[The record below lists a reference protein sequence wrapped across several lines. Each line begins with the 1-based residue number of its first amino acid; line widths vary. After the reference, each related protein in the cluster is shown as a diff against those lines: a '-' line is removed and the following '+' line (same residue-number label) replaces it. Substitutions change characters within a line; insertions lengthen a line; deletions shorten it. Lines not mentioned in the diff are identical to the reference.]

1 MLEEQEDVPTRM
13 PSGASRQ
20 RMFDPSQPNQFV
32 QQISNPARR
41 GVTTGSMRREGT
53 RTFAQVEL
61 GPHERVFIS
70 VDDLAPLVARSESL
84 RELLENLRFGN
95 KGDLARILTFH
106 KISSNLSNVFYAM
119 QASRTDFY
127 AYQFK
132 PVYKFIESVR
142 GRILITDE
150 VGLGKTIEAGL
161 IWLEARAR
169 SDARRLLVVCPS
181 MLREKWKQE
190 LRFRFNVKAE
200 LYDSQGL
207 LRLLDDFRREG
218 DNFEC
223 AAVCSLPSIRQEMV
237 QLALATLEES
247 PYRFDLVII
256 DEAHHMRNVKTK
268 SHKAGG
274 LLSELTESLVLLT
287 ATPLHLKNEDLFR
300 LLSLLDPDEFNTP
313 SLFETRLL
321 ANAPI
326 VEAQNALR
334 RIPADI
340 TSARTHISELPDSL
354 WFQENPLVALV
365 LSKLAHLESDDHEKL
380 VEVGRLLED
389 LNLLASMVSRTRKR
403 EVQEWRVVRDP
414 VVLGVDFNQQEMA
427 FYKTVTEAVR
437 ARVGA
442 SRTGAIAAFSLMM
455 PQRQMASCI
464 AAMVEHYR
472 QNPIE
477 VGTRDE
483 GLLDE
488 LGIPIDQYENEVN
501 DAGSAIS
508 ASLQTV
514 IDNWDPNTPD
524 SKFNALIKGLGERL
538 QDPDSKVIV
547 FSYFKKTLSYLQRRL
562 RESGYRSVLIDG
574 DVPME
579 DRLVRIEEFR
589 VNPSIQ
595 VLLSSEVGSEGIDL
609 QFCHL
614 LVNYDLPWN
623 PMKVEQ
629 RIGRLDRLGQRAEK
643 ITIIN
648 FSVHGTIEEKIL
660 ERLYTRIGIFEKSL
674 GDLEPI
680 LGAMVREL
688 PMKLL
693 SQSLTPE
700 QEEHRITQTLQAI
713 EAKRQQEAVL
723 VDQSTVFFGTSDYIL
738 EQIGQARQ
746 LGRWITPEDLMSFIQ
761 DFFDNAYRGTRVS
774 WDRPEKGLV
783 SMNLSN
789 DARNDFAQFCRLQ
802 ATSLITT
809 LTHPRS
815 EAVILAFASDA
826 AQKFPS
832 YEFLSH
838 FHPLVRWVIDYHRQD
853 KKAFFPTSAVEVRTS
868 LLPAGQY
875 LCAIEFWTFLGLR
888 KDVQIAYSVTP
899 VGSKDIRQDFTPELL
914 IREILSRGKTW
925 EFADRVARPTDIS
938 NAWEACI
945 AQLSADREEAFNTFR
960 QKNLAT
966 TQRRRAHLESFLK
979 RKEET
984 LLKAVSTLEARGAP
998 ESQIRGFETRLTN
1011 TRESLQLKLR
1021 ELEKESDTR
1030 DEFEEVA
1037 AVLCRILN

>member
-1 MLEEQEDVPTRM
+1 MIEQEENVPTEM
-13 PSGASRQ
+13 PSGVSPR

-32 QQISNPARR
+32 QQSSNPARR
-41 GVTTGSMRREGT
+41 GVTTGSVRREGT

-70 VDDLAPLVARSESL
+70 VDDLEPLVARSESL
-84 RELLENLRFGN
+84 TELLERLRFGN
-95 KGDLARILTFH
+95 KGDLARLLTFH
-106 KISSNLSNVFYAM
+106 KISSNLSNVYYAM

-132 PVYKFIESVR
+132 PVYKFIESIR

-169 SDARRLLVVCPS
+169 SEARRLLVVCPS

-190 LRFRFNVKAE
+190 LRFRFNVKAD

-207 LRLLDDFRREG
+207 IRLLDDFRREG

-223 AAVCSLPSIRQEMV
+223 AAVCSLQGIRQEVV
-237 QLALATLEES
+237 QAALARLEES

-268 SHKAGG
+268 SYKAGG
-274 LLSELTESLVLLT
+274 VLSELTESLVLLT
-287 ATPLHLKNEDLFR
+287 ATPIHLKNEDLFR
-300 LLSLLDPDEFNTP
+300 LLSLLDPDEFSTA

-340 TSARTHISELPDSL
+340 ESARAHISGLPESL
-354 WFQENPLVALV
+354 WFQGNPLVELA
-365 LSKLAHLESDDHEKL
+365 LSKLSHLEPDDHEKL

-403 EVQEWRVVRDP
+403 EVQEWRVLREP

-427 FYKTVTEAVR
+427 FYKTVTKAVR
-437 ARVGA
+437 ARVSM

-464 AAMVEHYR
+464 PAMVEHYR

-477 VGTRDE
+477 VGTGDE

-488 LGIPIDQYENEVN
+488 LGIPVDQYDEEMDHNEPI
-501 DAGSAIS
+501 IS

-524 SKFNALIKGLGERL
+524 SKFNELIKGLGERL

-562 RESGYRSVLIDG
+562 LESGYKSALIDG

-589 VNPSIQ
+589 TNPSLQ

-629 RIGRLDRLGQRAEK
+629 RIGRLDRLGQKAER
-643 ITIIN
+643 INIIN

-660 ERLYTRIGIFEKSL
+660 QRLYERIGIFKHSL

-680 LGAMVREL
+680 LGAMVQEL
-688 PMKLL
+688 TMDLL

-700 QEEHRITQTLQAI
+700 QEEQRITQTRQAI
-713 EAKRQQEAVL
+713 EAKRQQEAEL
-723 VDQSTVFFGTSDYIL
+723 VEQSTVFFGTSDYIL
-738 EQIGQARQ
+738 EQIGQARE

-761 DFFDNAYRGTRVS
+761 DFFENAYRGTRIN
-774 WDRPEKGLV
+774 WHRPGKGLV
-783 SMNLSN
+783 SVTLSN
-789 DARNDFAQFCRLQ
+789 DARNEFALFCKRQ
-802 ATSLITT
+802 PTNLITT
-809 LTHPRS
+809 LTHPGGGP
-815 EAVILAFASDA
+815 VILAFESDA
-826 AQKFPS
+826 AQEFPA

-838 FHPLVRWVIDYHRQD
+838 FHPLVRWVIDYHRED

-888 KDVQIAYSVTP
+888 KEVQIAYSITP
-899 VGSKDIRQDFTPELL
+899 LGSKDMRQDVSSEIL

-925 EFADRVARPTDIS
+925 EFADRVASVIEIRH
-938 NAWEACI
+938 AWETCVAK
-945 AQLSADREEAFNTFR
+945 LSAAREEAFSTFR
-960 QKNLAT
+960 QKNLST

-979 RKEET
+979 RKEES

-998 ESQIRGFETRLTN
+998 ESQIRGFETRITN

-1021 ELEKESDTR
+1021 ALEKESDTS
-1030 DEFEEVA
+1030 DEFEEIAV
-1037 AVLCRILN
+1037 VLCRILN